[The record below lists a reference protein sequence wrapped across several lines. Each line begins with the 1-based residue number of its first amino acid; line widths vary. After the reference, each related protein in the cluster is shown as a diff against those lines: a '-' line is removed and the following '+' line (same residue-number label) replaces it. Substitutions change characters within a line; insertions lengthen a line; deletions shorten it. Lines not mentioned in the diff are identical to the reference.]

1 MALTFGEFIKE
12 RRIERRIT
20 LRAMSDAL
28 EIDPSNYSKIER
40 GRLQPPAPDKL
51 GAYRRLL
58 ALEPNSEEEREM
70 ARLASIGRGQ
80 IPPALL
86 SDEQVMAKLP
96 LFFRTLEG
104 GPIDEASLEEL
115 YNTLK
120 KE

>member
-20 LRAMSDAL
+20 LRAMSD
-28 EIDPSNYSKIER
+28 EMGIDPSNYSKIER

-51 GAYRRLL
+51 EAYRRLL
-58 ALEPNSEEEREM
+58 VIEADSDNDKEM
-70 ARLASIGRGQ
+70 VRLASIGRGQ

-96 LFFRTLEG
+96 IFFRTLEG
-104 GPIDEASLEEL
+104 GPLDEALLEEL